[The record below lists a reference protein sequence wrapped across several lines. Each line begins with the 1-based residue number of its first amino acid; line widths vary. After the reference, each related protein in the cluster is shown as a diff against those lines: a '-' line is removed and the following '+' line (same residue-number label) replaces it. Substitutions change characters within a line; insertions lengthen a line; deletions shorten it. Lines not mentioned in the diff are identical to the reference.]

1 MNDYTA
7 REYDGG
13 GGCRWSYLG
22 RLDYREAWELQPAL
36 VEARR
41 AGEATDSLLL
51 LEHPPTYTLGR
62 RGTESHLLTPRH
74 RLEERGAVVLEVDRG
89 GEVTYHGPGQLVG
102 YPIIDLQGRGG
113 PRRYVRALE
122 TVLIGALQLLGV
134 QAGRID
140 GLTGVWA
147 GGGKIAAIGVRISRG
162 VTSHG
167 FALNVAGD
175 LSWFQHIIPCGMAGV
190 EVTSVERI
198 VGHSPSLEE
207 MAELV
212 AGRFGVEMG
221 YAMEQVRAEEMLFLS
236 RA

>member
-1 MNDYTA
+1 MNDYA
-7 REYDGG
+7 AQEYDGG

-22 RLDYREAWELQPAL
+22 RLDYREAWELQRSL

-41 AGEATDSLLL
+41 AGGAPDSLLL

-62 RGTESHLLTPRH
+62 RGTESHLLLPRH
-74 RLEERGAVVLEVDRG
+74 LLEERGAVVLEVDRG

-102 YPIIDLQGRGG
+102 YPIIDLRGRGG

-122 TVLIGALQLLGV
+122 GVIIGALEMLGV

-147 GGGKIAAIGVRISRG
+147 GGAKIAAIGVRISRG

-167 FALNVAGD
+167 FALNIAGD
-175 LSWFQHIIPCGMAGV
+175 LSWFQHIIPCGMADV

-198 VGHSPSLEE
+198 VGRSPSLEE
-207 MAELV
+207 VAAVV
-212 AGRFGVEMG
+212 AGRFGVEMVF
-221 YAMEQVRAEEMLFLS
+221 AMEQVRAEDMLLLS